1 MFLKW
6 VQGYDTLFFFFFQRE
21 LMYILH
27 RRISDVPATVL
38 YIFLK

>member
-6 VQGYDTLFFFFFQRE
+6 VQGYDMLFFFQRE

-38 YIFLK
+38 YISLK